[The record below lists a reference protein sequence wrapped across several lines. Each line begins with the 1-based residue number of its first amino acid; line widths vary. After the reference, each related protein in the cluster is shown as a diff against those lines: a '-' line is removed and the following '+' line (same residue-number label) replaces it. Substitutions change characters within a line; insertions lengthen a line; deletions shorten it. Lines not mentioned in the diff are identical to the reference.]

1 MTKRRPDFRLIPS
14 RFVAVWVVAWT
25 LILVCGCP
33 LAGAETLAQAFYLAY
48 HTNPNLRAARSALD
62 ASNSEIAVARGGDRP
77 RVFLAGSLGR
87 DRWGISS
94 SLFHLSNASLAAN
107 ENAYGLE
114 VEQPIW
120 QGGRT
125 RASIRKAQNGVSAR
139 LAAMRETEQHTFLAV
154 AEIYGSVYRSQA
166 ILRLEQ
172 SNEVLLRK
180 HLQSTEAR
188 LRNGEATRT
197 DLAEARARLDQ
208 AEAAVISASG
218 KLANVNSVFTEIVG
232 SPPGTLIPPARIQ
245 PLPRSLAETRA
256 LASENFSVLVAR
268 YGIRSARAAISAVRS
283 AFQPSVELVGEYMR
297 SYNPEFGFTRLN
309 TAALLVNVTV
319 PIYAGGVTSARVHVA
334 RDRLREQQ
342 ARAHVVLRAAL
353 TEATQAW
360 QNYITAGAQIRA
372 LRAQVAAERI
382 AYHGVVAEHRQGIKT
397 LLNVLNAE
405 HELLASRVALVS
417 ARVERVVAGYAIR
430 AAVGKLTY
438 RQLKAGARV
447 SRLSPLTSR

>member
-1 MTKRRPDFRLIPS
+1 M
-14 RFVAVWVVAWT
+14 
-25 LILVCGCP
+25 
-33 LAGAETLAQAFYLAY
+33 
-48 HTNPNLRAARSALD
+48 
-62 ASNSEIAVARGGDRP
+62 
-77 RVFLAGSLGR
+77 
-87 DRWGISS
+87 
-94 SLFHLSNASLAAN
+94 
-107 ENAYGLE
+107 
-114 VEQPIW
+114 
-120 QGGRT
+120 
-125 RASIRKAQNGVSAR
+125 
-139 LAAMRETEQHTFLAV
+139 
-154 AEIYGSVYRSQA
+154 
-166 ILRLEQ
+166 
-172 SNEVLLRK
+172 
-180 HLQSTEAR
+180 
-188 LRNGEATRT
+188 
-197 DLAEARARLDQ
+197 
-208 AEAAVISASG
+208 
-218 KLANVNSVFTEIVG
+218 
-232 SPPGTLIPPARIQ
+232 RIQ